1 MSSTPSRTPSKLPS
15 QKPAPSAAG
24 GSAAPGMTSKV
35 PGSSTM
41 PSQLPSKLPSQS
53 PSKMPSRMPSQS
65 PSKMP
70 SQSPSKMPSK
80 MPSHAPSKM
89 HSQSPSKFPSQSP
102 SKLPSQS
109 FGSRRPGD
117 LTSTAPSGF
126 GTKSLAGSSSSS
138 SSMPPPPL
146 PASFRTATPSEA
158 MSTLKPSK
166 QSVTPSLAST
176 FQGVSAI
183 PGSSSQIPGGGRSM
197 IPRPGGGVLASTWT
211 SSDDLKH
218 AERQLDYA
226 RLSRAQKDE
235 QDRWADAKGKEL
247 APCPANWNWLRH
259 GLHPM
264 AGGQEYPGYV
274 CEGGWHYIP
283 DIIVAEG
290 VPGLYTR
297 GVPPTV
303 NQRDEMKV
311 WHENKNVPQGYW
323 GPVRPTGQNEHG
335 RWIYPSWA

>member
-15 QKPAPSAAG
+15 QKPAPSTAG

-35 PGSSTM
+35 PGSSIMPSQPGKSVM
-41 PSQLPSKLPSQS
+41 PSQLPSK
-53 PSKMPSRMPSQS
+53 MPSQS

-70 SQSPSKMPSK
+70 SQSPSK
-80 MPSHAPSKM
+80 
-89 HSQSPSKFPSQSP
+89 FPSQSP
-102 SKLPSQS
+102 SKLSSQS

-126 GTKSLAGSSSSS
+126 GTESLAGSSP
-138 SSMPPPPL
+138 SMPPPPL
-146 PASFRTATPSEA
+146 PASFPTATPSEA

-166 QSVTPSLAST
+166 NSVTPSLAST
-176 FQGVSAI
+176 FQGVSAA
-183 PGSSSQIPGGGRSM
+183 PGSSSSQIPRGRSM
-197 IPRPGGGVLASTWT
+197 IPRPGGGALASTWT
-211 SSDDLKH
+211 SPDDLKH

-235 QDRWADAKGKEL
+235 QDKWAASKGAEL

-259 GLHPM
+259 GLHPISM
-264 AGGQEYPGYV
+264 GPPYPGYV
-274 CEGGWHYIP
+274 CEGGMHYIP

-297 GVPPTV
+297 GQPPWG
-303 NQRDEMKV
+303 QRQEMKV
-311 WHENKNVPQGYW
+311 SHEDENVPPHFW
-323 GPVRPTGQNEHG
+323 GPVRPTGQNAHG
-335 RWIYPSWA
+335 RWEYPSWA

>member
-1 MSSTPSRTPSKLPS
+1 
-15 QKPAPSAAG
+15 
-24 GSAAPGMTSKV
+24 
-35 PGSSTM
+35 
-41 PSQLPSKLPSQS
+41 
-53 PSKMPSRMPSQS
+53 
-65 PSKMP
+65 
-70 SQSPSKMPSK
+70 
-80 MPSHAPSKM
+80 
-89 HSQSPSKFPSQSP
+89 
-102 SKLPSQS
+102 
-109 FGSRRPGD
+109 
-117 LTSTAPSGF
+117 
-126 GTKSLAGSSSSS
+126 
-138 SSMPPPPL
+138 
-146 PASFRTATPSEA
+146 
-158 MSTLKPSK
+158 
-166 QSVTPSLAST
+166 
-176 FQGVSAI
+176 
-183 PGSSSQIPGGGRSM
+183 M

-274 CEGGWHYIP
+274 CEGGVSYLLFLFFSFVMHLFYSRLAPLLSCIPKTDHVNHEQWHYIP